1 MQKIKILFLV
11 PNLNIG
17 GAERTIV
24 NLLNGINK
32 RKFICKLMLYR
43 KEGELLKKLKPHIN
57 VINLSVSNSGLAI
70 FKIIKHLNYEKPDI
84 VFSTL
89 RYPNAAMYISSN
101 LCTSK
106 PKVIIRET
114 NNFTAAGLKKNLT
127 ETFVSWCYRNAD
139 KVISLSKGVALDLR
153 KRHQISKSK
162 IKIIYNPVDT
172 SYIKN
177 EGKKK
182 LNIKIP
188 KDFNKKSK
196 FKMISVGSLEIQ
208 KGHDILIKSLKKLKN
223 IDFYLFI
230 VGKGSQKK
238 SLEKLIVDCE
248 LTKRIFLLG
257 ELKNPYNLISKSD
270 LFILPSRW
278 EGFGHVIVESMVLGT
293 PVLSSNCKSGPN
305 EIITNNVSG
314 KLYPTHSQTALIK
327 GIQDIYKDNN
337 LRKLLAKN
345 GKIQAKKYNMSMIAN
360 EYQKEFINIYGK

>member
-32 RKFICKLMLYR
+32 KKFICKLMLYK
-43 KEGELLKKLKPHIN
+43 KEGELLKKLKPHIK
-57 VINLSVSNSGLAI
+57 VINLSVNNSGSAI
-70 FKIIKHLNYEKPDI
+70 FKIIKHLNFEKPDI

-89 RYPNAAMYISSN
+89 RYPNAAMYISSK

-114 NNFTAAGLKKNLT
+114 NNFTAAGLKTNPI
-127 ETFVSWCYRNAD
+127 EIFVSWCYRNAD

-153 KRHQISKSK
+153 KRHKISKNK
-162 IKIIYNPVDT
+162 IQTIYNPVDIK
-172 SYIKN
+172 YIRN

-188 KDFNKKSK
+188 RDFNNKSK

-208 KGHDILIKSLKKLKN
+208 KGHDILIKSLKKIKN

-238 SLEKLIVDCE
+238 SLERLIYNCE
-248 LTKRIFLLG
+248 LTDRIFLMG

-278 EGFGHVIVESMVLGT
+278 EGFGHVIVESMALGT

-305 EIITNNVSG
+305 EIITNNING
-314 KLYPTHSQTALIK
+314 KLYPFNSQTALIR
-327 GIQDIYKDNN
+327 GIQEIYKDDS
-337 LRKLLAKN
+337 LRKSFSKN
-345 GKIQAKKYNMSMIAN
+345 GKIQAEKYKMSKIAN
-360 EYQKEFINIYGK
+360 EYQKEFLNVYDK